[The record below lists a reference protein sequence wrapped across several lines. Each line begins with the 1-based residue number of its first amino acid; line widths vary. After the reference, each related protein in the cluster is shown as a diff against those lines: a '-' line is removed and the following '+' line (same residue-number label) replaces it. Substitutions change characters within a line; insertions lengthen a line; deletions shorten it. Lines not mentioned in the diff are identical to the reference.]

1 MLKIKKITRFS
12 QKIYKAVLKLLP
24 QLVPASELP
33 SDEYFKGIIRSKHTH
48 FFIAELG
55 NKDIIGILTVAVY
68 NIPTGTK
75 FWIEDVVVDETH
87 RGKGYG
93 KELMLYAIGFARSAG
108 AKSIELTSR
117 PSRIAANQ
125 LYKNMGFEL
134 RETNVYRYRLDQ
146 KDLNE

>member
-24 QLVPASELP
+24 QLAPASELP
-33 SDEYFKGIIRSKHTH
+33 SEDYIKGILRSKNTH
-48 FFIAELG
+48 FIIAELD
-55 NKDIIGILTVAVY
+55 NKDIIGILTIAVY

-125 LYKNMGFEL
+125 LYKDLGFEL
-134 RETNVYRYRLDQ
+134 RETNVYRYNLG
-146 KDLNE
+146 KKI

>member
-12 QKIYKAVLKLLP
+12 QEIYVAVIKLLP
-24 QLVPASELP
+24 QLAPASELP
-33 SDEYFKGIIRSKHTH
+33 SEDYFKGILRSKNIH

-55 NKDIIGILTVAVY
+55 SKDIIGILTVAVY

-93 KELMLYAIGFARSAG
+93 KELMLSAIGFARTAG

-117 PSRIAANQ
+117 PLRIAANQ
-125 LYKNMGFEL
+125 LYKDMGFEL
-134 RETNVYRYRLDQ
+134 RETNVYRYILEH
-146 KDLNE
+146 KDLN

>member
-24 QLVPASELP
+24 QLAPASELP
-33 SDEYFKGIIRSKHTH
+33 SEDYFKGILRSKNTH
-48 FFIAELG
+48 FFIAEPG
-55 NKDIIGILTVAVY
+55 NKEIIGILTIAVY

-75 FWIEDVVVDETH
+75 FWIEDVVVNETH

-93 KELMLYAIGFARSAG
+93 TEIMLYAIGFARSAG

-125 LYKNMGFEL
+125 LYKDLGFEL
-134 RETNVYRYRLDQ
+134 RETNVYRYNLG
-146 KDLNE
+146 KKI